1 LSAWG
6 TSPIVVGHRGGR
18 GKGWPPE
25 NTIGAFER
33 ARAQGA
39 RAIELDVRTC
49 AGAQAVVFHDATL
62 ARMTAQRDGRRVS
75 DVRSKELR
83 AIDLGGGET
92 IPTLADVL
100 AWARSHGVAVNV
112 EMKHDVPSRR
122 ALARE
127 TVRAVRASGADVLLS
142 SFDPM
147 LLVVAAALAPELRR
161 ALLTSADQARW
172 AHVVQRIARPPMVQ
186 AIHIERT
193 QGAPGA
199 VARHV
204 RRGLNVGVWTVNDPS
219 EARDFVG
226 IGVTSIITD
235 APGEVLA
242 GLSRT

>member
-1 LSAWG
+1 MA
-6 TSPIVVGHRGGR
+6 
-18 GKGWPPE
+18 
-25 NTIGAFER
+25 AFER

-49 AGAQAVVFHDATL
+49 AGGHAVVFHDATL
-62 ARMTAQRDGRRVS
+62 ERMTARRDGRRVS
-75 DVRSKELR
+75 DVPREDLR
-83 AIDLGGGET
+83 AIDLGEGET

-100 AWARSHGVAVNV
+100 VWARSHGVAVNV

-127 TVRAVRASGADVLLS
+127 TVRAVMASGADVLLS
-142 SFDPM
+142 SFDPT
-147 LLVVAAALAPELRR
+147 LLVFAAARAPALRR

-172 AHVVQRIARPPMVQ
+172 AHVAKEMARPPWVH
-186 AIHIERT
+186 AIHIERIQST
-193 QGAPGA
+193 PRG

-204 RRGLNVGVWTVNDPS
+204 RRGLTVGVWTVNDPR
-219 EARDFVG
+219 EARDLVG

-242 GLSRT
+242 ELTRT